1 MKNQYFGDI
10 NDYRKYG
17 LLRCLSGLGA
27 MRTAV
32 CWMLTA
38 DDGRGDGTRTGYLQK
53 PGTWRAYDPPLF
65 DSLAECLAQP
75 LCLFGTGQAGNRAVA
90 WAETSGILPR
100 ATFYAKPLTDAAVER
115 RQFFQEFQSTAR
127 GCDLVFFDPDNGLE
141 VPSTP
146 YGRSGSRKYLYWHEL
161 ADAFQAG
168 HSVLVYQ
175 HFRRVPR
182 GPFIEAQS
190 QRVLAETG
198 APEILS
204 FRTAHVVFLLAPQ
217 PGHLD
222 FFRRRSEEVVRQW
235 GSQIRLARHRPDGTA
250 ASSFP
255 SGRPDPRPQ
264 ESRLRVLDL
273 SALLPG
279 PYCSRILADL
289 GAEVVKVERP
299 GGSDWLRHAPPL
311 DPHTGTSVHYQALN
325 RGKLSLTLD
334 LKSEEGRAILLRLA
348 QTADVLLETFRPGVM
363 ERLGL
368 AYHTLADTN
377 PRLVY
382 ASLSGYGP
390 HGPYRERAGHDLN
403 YVGLSGLLHA
413 TGPQGRPPPVLGAPV
428 GDVVGALWAAVGVLQ
443 ALLERERTGRGQRVD
458 ASLLGAALS
467 CLPLAAAHAHA
478 GEPLARGI
486 GAVTG
491 GQVCYQVYE
500 TRDGEYMTLAALE
513 PRFWA
518 AFCQAVGRED
528 LLADQAAPAQP
539 GERAYDELCTL
550 FRTRTRQEWVDALAG
565 LDVCCEPVNAV
576 EEALASAPVQA
587 LGMLAEAGL
596 RAPLAL
602 SGAMPGPLGP
612 APSLGQH
619 TASLL
624 ADLGYSAAD
633 VERLRREGVV

>member
-17 LLRCLSGLGA
+17 LLRCLSGQGA
-27 MRTAV
+27 ISTAV
-32 CWMLTA
+32 CWMLTP
-38 DDGRGDGTRTGYLQK
+38 DDERGDGGRIGYLRS
-53 PGTWRAYDPPLF
+53 PGKWRAFDPPLF

-75 LCLFGTGQAGNRAVA
+75 GNRGVA
-90 WAETSGILPR
+90 WVETSGILPR
-100 ATFYAKPLTDAAVER
+100 ATFYAQLLNDAAAER
-115 RQFFQEFQSTAR
+115 IQYFREFQAVAR
-127 GCDLVFFDPDNGLE
+127 GCDLVFFDPDNGLD

-146 YGRSGSRKYLYWHEL
+146 YDRSGSRKYLYGHEL
-161 ADAFQAG
+161 ADTFQAG

-175 HFRRVPR
+175 HFPHVKRD
-182 GPFIEAQS
+182 PFIEAQS
-190 QRVLAETG
+190 QRVLANTG
-198 APEILS
+198 APEVLS
-204 FRTAHVVFLLAPQ
+204 YRTAHTVFLLAPQ
-217 PGHLD
+217 PGHLET
-222 FFRRRSEEVVRQW
+222 FRRRSQEVVRQW
-235 GSQIRLARHRPDGTA
+235 GSQIRLARHRPDATA

-264 ESRLRVLDL
+264 KTRLRVLDL

-279 PYCSRILADL
+279 PYCSRILADF
-289 GAEVVKVERP
+289 GAEVIKVERP

-311 DPHTGTSVHYQALN
+311 DSHTGTSFHYQALN
-325 RGKLSLTLD
+325 RGKLSLTLN
-334 LKSEEGRAILLRLA
+334 LKSEEGRAILLRLVR
-348 QTADVLLETFRPGVM
+348 TADVLLETFRPGVM

-368 AYHTLADTN
+368 AYHTLAGAN

-390 HGPYRERAGHDLN
+390 HGPYRERVGHDLN

-428 GDVVGALWAAVGVLQ
+428 SDIVGALWAAVGILQ
-443 ALLERERTGRGQRVD
+443 ALLERKRTGRGQRVD
-458 ASLLGAALS
+458 ASFLGAALS
-467 CLPLAAAHAHA
+467 CLPLAVAHTQA
-478 GEPLARGI
+478 GEPLARGT

-500 TRDGEYMTLAALE
+500 TLDGEYMTLAALE
-513 PRFWA
+513 PRFWD
-518 AFCQAVGRED
+518 AFCGAVDRED
-528 LLADQAAPAQP
+528 LLGEQAAPALA
-539 GERAYDELCTL
+539 GERAFDELRAL

-565 LDVCCEPVNAV
+565 LDVCCEPVYAI
-576 EEALASAPVQA
+576 EEALVSAPVQA
-587 LGMLAEAGL
+587 LGMLAEVGL

-602 SGAMPGPLGP
+602 SGVTPEPPGP
-612 APSLGQH
+612 APTLGQH

-624 ADLGYSAAD
+624 ADLGYSTAD

>member
-38 DDGRGDGTRTGYLQK
+38 DDGRRDGARTGYLEK
-53 PGTWRAYDPPLF
+53 PATWRAYDPPLF
-65 DSLAECLAQP
+65 DSLAECLARP
-75 LCLFGTGQAGNRAVA
+75 ENRHVA
-90 WAETSGILPR
+90 WAEASGILPG
-100 ATFYAKPLTDAAVER
+100 ATFYAQLLNDAAAER
-115 RQFFQEFQSTAR
+115 IQYCREFLAAAR

-146 YGRSGSRKYLYWHEL
+146 YGRTGSSRYLFWHEL

-198 APEILS
+198 APDVLS

-217 PGHLD
+217 PVHQD
-222 FFRRRSEEVVRQW
+222 FFRRRAEEVVRQW
-235 GSQIRLARHRPDGTA
+235 GSQIRLARHRPDGTT

-273 SALLPG
+273 SVLLPG
-279 PYCSRILADL
+279 PYCSRILADF
-289 GAEVVKVERP
+289 GAEVIKVERP
-299 GGSDWLRHAPPL
+299 GGGDWLRHAAPP
-311 DPHTGTSVHYQALN
+311 DPHTGTSFHYQALN
-325 RGKLSLTLD
+325 RGKLSLTLN
-334 LKSEEGRAILLRLA
+334 LKSEEGLAILLRLVR
-348 QTADVLLETFRPGVM
+348 TADVLLETFRPGVM

-368 AYHTLADTN
+368 AYHTLADAN
-377 PRLVY
+377 PRLVC

-428 GDVVGALWAAVGVLQ
+428 GDVVGALWAAVGILQ

-467 CLPLAAAHAHA
+467 CLPLAAAHAQA
-478 GEPLARGI
+478 GEPLARGT

-500 TRDGEYMTLAALE
+500 TLDGEYMTLAALE

-528 LLADQAAPAQP
+528 LVGEHAAPALP
-539 GERAYDELCTL
+539 GERAFDELGAL

-565 LDVCCEPVNAV
+565 LDVCCEPVYAV
-576 EEALASAPVQA
+576 EEALASTPVQA
-587 LGMLAEAGL
+587 LGILANEGL

-602 SGAMPGPLGP
+602 SGMTPGPPDP

-633 VERLRREGVV
+633 VEGLRREGVV